1 MKKNKII
8 MQGIALA
15 MSVFVAG
22 TAIDMST
29 DFSRTFA
36 EAREQEEY
44 SFVTDNGKKSQY
56 IVQVDNEKAYRTLEQ
71 NSKEKE
77 VYDQSNNIKLKSNQ
91 VMVLDVSAKEAN
103 QIKQMEGVNVLEKDH
118 TLTADEL
125 VPVDENQVEKAIN
138 ENKEMPVSQWNLEAV
153 NAPKQENIDVTTASA
168 VKVAVLDSGVSDL
181 SGIDVKERVDFAHM
195 GQKYVNENPM
205 FDDPCG
211 HGTGIAGVIAGKKG
225 TGSLWGIAQD
235 AEIYSVKVLNEKN
248 ETTVSKVVSGIYWC
262 IDHGMDVINMS
273 FGTQTN
279 SEMLKKAIDDAKAA
293 GIILVAAAGN
303 QGDSAKKM
311 DYPAAYDGVISVGA
325 INGKMQICDF
335 TSDKEKVDIYAPGEK
350 VWTHGVLQGITPV
363 DGTSIAAAHVT
374 GAVALL
380 LKKFPDKSELF
391 MRQLL
396 QKSSNKI
403 SDKDQNGVLNI
414 SSALEHGRDFQI
426 SKEDTI
432 YPEGECSKEIFDTSD
447 IVTGSWSNHDHGVT
461 VGTVSSNFQYV
472 IMANTA
478 SIVDTYFSSK
488 QDYPFHGKHNYI
500 ANLHFLYKVAGSI
513 SGWKINTNDAHG
525 LNVSDFFY
533 REIRSHL
540 DTISVT
546 HTKDTWYGERD
557 LALMRTGL
565 CDAIAAEDDT
575 KIFSDLLDKT
585 GAIVPISENGQ
596 MNLSNLKWLVM
607 GFAVHLTGDIFAH
620 RTIVPSNTGYSDEKT
635 ASKFDINDFEKD
647 GLAKIK
653 KEVKAGNIEFR
664 DIRLYTSSH
673 KPSEYEDDTSFYP
686 NRYNA
691 AGNAVAKLTTGFE
704 AGRKYSVKYI
714 LLDDVGFKM
723 RLNNLINYTNSAGF
737 KGEEVAAIG
746 TKNFRVNMRTVN
758 GTLKPYDNELDAYN
772 YNNYSSS
779 C

>member
-29 DFSRTFA
+29 DFSKTFA

-71 NSKEKE
+71 NSKAKE

-374 GAVALL
+374 GAVSLL
-380 LKKFPDKSELF
+380 LQTNSNADYEFIK
-391 MRQLL
+391 QLL
-396 QKSSNKI
+396 QFSASTIAKNCKEGI
-403 SDKDQNGVLNI
+403 LNI
-414 SSALEHGRDFQI
+414 SKAIIREKNYKVQNTNEKVVPANFDIPQSYDTNNIITGCWSSKRHG
-426 SKEDTI
+426 ELV
-432 YPEGECSKEIFDTSD
+432 GA
-447 IVTGSWSNHDHGVT
+447 TGSST
-461 VGTVSSNFQYV
+461 RYM
-472 IMANTA
+472 IMAATA
-478 SIVDTYFSSK
+478 SLVDTCFPSNN
-488 QDYPFHGKHNYI
+488 DYAFHGKDNYV
-500 ANLHFLYKVAGSI
+500 ANLHFLYEVAKATSYTKLNYRPENASQGLGVASVFLADIAKKIVHSKDIRCGARDIDRMARALEVSI
-513 SGWKINTNDAHG
+513 TGEGND
-525 LNVSDFFY
+525 
-533 REIRSHL
+533 IRSAVGAV
-540 DTISVT
+540 D
-546 HTKDTWYGERD
+546 
-557 LALMRTGL
+557 
-565 CDAIAAEDDT
+565 C
-575 KIFSDLLDKT
+575 SDVQWM
-585 GAIVPISENGQ
+585 I
-596 MNLSNLKWLVM
+596 M
-607 GFAVHLTGDIFAH
+607 GYAVHLLGDIFAH
-620 RTIVPSNTGYSDEKT
+620 RTMVPTQASFEAKKTSTNFKKSDFNSDMLSE
-635 ASKFDINDFEKD
+635 
-647 GLAKIK
+647 IK
-653 KEVKAGNIEFR
+653 KQIKNNNIEFR
-664 DIRLYTSSH
+664 DIQHYTTNK
-673 KPSEYEDDTSFYP
+673 KPSWYEDNVDFYP
-686 NRYNA
+686 NRYKA
-691 AGNAVAKLTTGFE
+691 SGNAVYKLIRAFE
-704 AGRKYSVKYI
+704 SRTLFNPIAVMTKG
-714 LLDDVGFKM
+714 VGFQMK
-723 RLNNLINYTNSAGF
+723 LNNFKGYTNSAGYN
-737 KGEEVAAIG
+737 GNEV
-746 TKNFRVNMRTVN
+746 TSYSTSSFRVNAMKKDGILQPMSN
-758 GTLKPYDNELDAYN
+758 EIDCYDYG
-772 YNNYSSS
+772 Y
-779 C
+779 